1 MIEFKNINWKVYRG
15 SCWCRDVCPALFLS
29 GIHSASLTMSCG
41 CPSAIHWVLF
51 SLHRVGC
58 GHTVHRAQLVF
69 HIALAELISSWWGK
83 GRTSEQSVWLL
94 FLCQGWLCTWVDLD
108 EAFPSAWR
116 WTRQT
121 GASAGGCWLTHCSLQ
136 RVCAQRPPSLADCPE
151 CPCGSTHTWRT
162 LATDAG
168 FAFHL
173 SSSPPLFW
181 NFSISQLLSCVC
193 RQSRGKTSLG
203 NISGSNHSTLS

>member
-1 MIEFKNINWKVYRG
+1 MYRRLP
-15 SCWCRDVCPALFLS
+15 STLLS
-29 GIHSASLTMSCG
+29 GIPSALPRMSRG
-41 CPSAIHWVLF
+41 CPSAIHWVPL

-58 GHTVHRAQLVF
+58 GHTAHSAQLGL

-83 GRTSEQSVWLL
+83 GRTGEQSVWLL
-94 FLCQGWLCTWVDLD
+94 FLCQGWLWTWVDLD
-108 EAFPSAWR
+108 ETFPSAWR

-121 GASAGGCWLTHCSLQ
+121 GASAGGC
-136 RVCAQRPPSLADCPE
+136 AQRPPSLADCSE

-162 LATDAG
+162 LATAAG

-181 NFSISQLLSCVC
+181 DFSISQLLSCVC
-193 RQSRGKTSLG
+193 RQSRGETSLD
-203 NISGSNHSTLS
+203 NISGSNHSTLSWMELSVDTTGA